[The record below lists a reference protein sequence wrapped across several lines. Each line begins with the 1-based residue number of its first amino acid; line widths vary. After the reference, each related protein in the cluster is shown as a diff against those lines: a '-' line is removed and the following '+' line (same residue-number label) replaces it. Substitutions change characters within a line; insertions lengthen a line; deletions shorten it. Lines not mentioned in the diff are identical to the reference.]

1 MLVSIS
7 KENAV
12 GTNGLVAWHYYLLS
26 LNIDTHGL
34 NLFKDF
40 NNNSLP
46 KLVGLNVL
54 SNSLSLTL

>member
-12 GTNGLVAWHYYLLS
+12 GTNVLVAWHYYLLS

-40 NNNSLP
+40 NNN
-46 KLVGLNVL
+46 
-54 SNSLSLTL
+54 